1 MSPTPLLVKGG
12 GARSPSCG
20 KMSRAR
26 SSHSR
31 MGMLRPNTSRFVE
44 RQPSRPHTSLGF
56 ATSADQ
62 LPCVGFDVRDYF
74 RKHGSGAGLTVGVNG
89 RPSSDAALQNY
100 VQDCRTDALLCELVC
115 DGGEMFAEETS
126 WREDGLKPRRTSGL
140 RRLVPAN
147 RARAPL
153 CWDAVVQEAPAKS
166 TSHELVT
173 SPLHVSVDLSQ
184 KREPVTAL
192 SGQKRAHTVLQT
204 LQTSRHMISYGK
216 DCVKDWGSTVHLDI
230 HVPNTDECISSQQ
243 SELRKVQR
251 EPIPCVLQPVS
262 ELLSALLSSKAGADL
277 NSSDS
282 EGLLCI
288 WFQIECLKRVR
299 GFNYTNLV
307 CFITLLTDRICTR
320 NVSNSVSIHTKGQQ
334 HSQTCRYIRR
344 M

>member
-1 MSPTPLLVKGG
+1 M
-12 GARSPSCG
+12 
-20 KMSRAR
+20 R

-44 RQPSRPHTSLGF
+44 RQPTRPHTSLGF

-89 RPSSDAALQNY
+89 RPSRDAALQNY
-100 VQDCRTDALLCELVC
+100 VQDCRTEALLCELGC
-115 DGGEMFAEETS
+115 DGGERFAEETS

-147 RARAPL
+147 SARAPL

-173 SPLHVSVDLSQ
+173 SPLHMSVDLSQ
-184 KREPVTAL
+184 KRKLVTPL

-216 DCVKDWGSTVHLDI
+216 ECVKDWGSTVHLDI

-251 EPIPCVLQPVS
+251 EPISCVLKPVS
-262 ELLSALLSSKAGADL
+262 ELLSALLSSEAGADL
-277 NSSDS
+277 NSSDP
-282 EGLLCI
+282 GDLLCI
-288 WFQIECLKRVR
+288 WIQNECLERVR

-307 CFITLLTDRICTR
+307 CFIVLLHCQDLYQKCFKLSLDSHKGSTAFTDLQVYT
-320 NVSNSVSIHTKGQQ
+320 
-334 HSQTCRYIRR
+334 
-344 M
+344 